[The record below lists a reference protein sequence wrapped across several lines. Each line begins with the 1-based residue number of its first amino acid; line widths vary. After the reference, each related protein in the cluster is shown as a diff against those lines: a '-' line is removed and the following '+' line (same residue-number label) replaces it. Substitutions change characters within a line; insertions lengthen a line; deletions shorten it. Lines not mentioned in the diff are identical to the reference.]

1 MDISLYLMHSTTYN
15 VSSWME
21 SGGVFVC
28 IVFSSVDAG
37 DVFDSSVNISS
48 SMDET
53 GGVIWSVSYPPRWTQ
68 EVYLNGYFIVLD
80 AFDNV

>member
-15 VSSWME
+15 VSSLME

-28 IVFSSVDAG
+28 IVSSSVDAG
-37 DVFDSSVNISS
+37 DVFDLSVIISS

-53 GGVIWSVSYPPRWTQ
+53 GGVICLVSYPPRWTQ
-68 EVYLNGYFIVLD
+68 EVILCVHQYISESMC
-80 AFDNV
+80 